1 MIKYRNK
8 IMIRILKFILL
19 AVFFILATNFVL
31 AANSQ
36 DSQKVIVYFFWG
48 TGCSDCAHQEALLE
62 NLKQKYPQIEIESY
76 ESLNNR
82 DNAIIFSR
90 IARNF
95 NISSPVVPTTFI
107 DNKSWVGY
115 NASFAQ
121 EIKNRIEYCLK
132 NKCAD
137 PFTET
142 ASALSQD
149 KAISPEEV
157 KNVTVPFFGEIEPSK
172 VSLPIFTV
180 LIGGFD
186 AFNPCAFF
194 VLLILLSLLIRT
206 GSRKR
211 MLLVGGIFIFF
222 SGFIYFLFMAAWLNL
237 FLIIG
242 HLQIVTAI
250 AGTIAV
256 IIALI
261 NIKDFF
267 FFKKGVSLTIS
278 EQARP
283 KLFERMRNTIER
295 GSFLSIVLATIA
307 LGVMANIYELFCTP
321 GFPMIYTRVLTMEQL
336 PSLQHYMY
344 LVLYNI
350 VYVIPLISIL
360 LILTCTLGQ
369 KKLSQR
375 QGRILKLVSGMMMLF
390 LGAILVIKPALL
402 GNVAIALTLFVAA
415 ILSSGIIIFIYRI
428 FNKETA

>member
-48 TGCSDCAHQEALLE
+48 TGCRECEQQEALLE

-107 DNKSWVGY
+107 DSKSWVGY
-115 NASFAQ
+115 NASYAQ
-121 EIKNRIEYCLK
+121 EIEDKIKYCLT

-149 KAISPEEV
+149 KAISSKET
-157 KNVTVPFFGEIEPSK
+157 KNVTLPFFGEIEPSR

-350 VYVIPLISIL
+350 VYVIPLILIL

-415 ILSSGIIIFIYRI
+415 ILSSGIIILIYRI

>member
-1 MIKYRNK
+1 
-8 IMIRILKFILL
+8 
-19 AVFFILATNFVL
+19 
-31 AANSQ
+31 
-36 DSQKVIVYFFWG
+36 
-48 TGCSDCAHQEALLE
+48 
-62 NLKQKYPQIEIESY
+62 
-76 ESLNNR
+76 
-82 DNAIIFSR
+82 
-90 IARNF
+90 
-95 NISSPVVPTTFI
+95 
-107 DNKSWVGY
+107 
-115 NASFAQ
+115 
-121 EIKNRIEYCLK
+121 
-132 NKCAD
+132 
-137 PFTET
+137 
-142 ASALSQD
+142 
-149 KAISPEEV
+149 
-157 KNVTVPFFGEIEPSK
+157 
-172 VSLPIFTV
+172 
-180 LIGGFD
+180 
-186 AFNPCAFF
+186 
-194 VLLILLSLLIRT
+194 
-206 GSRKR
+206 

-350 VYVIPLISIL
+350 VYVIPLILIL

>member
-1 MIKYRNK
+1 MKLRVL
-8 IMIRILKFILL
+8 RFILVSISL
-19 AVFFILATNFVL
+19 ILVTSSVYAS
-31 AANSQ
+31 NSE
-36 DSQKVIVYFFWG
+36 KVKAYFFWG
-48 TGCSDCAHQEALLE
+48 EGCSSCKQQEAFLGELE
-62 NLKQKYPQIEIESY
+62 DMYPQLEIKSYETFNSKENSELFSKIAKAYQLKQPIVPCLFIDDKSWTGY
-76 ESLNNR
+76 
-82 DNAIIFSR
+82 
-90 IARNF
+90 
-95 NISSPVVPTTFI
+95 NIS
-107 DNKSWVGY
+107 Y
-115 NASFAQ
+115 AQ
-121 EIKNRIEYCLK
+121 EIEDKIKYCIK
-132 NKCAD
+132 NKCVDSLAKTTFV
-137 PFTET
+137 P
-142 ASALSQD
+142 LQD
-149 KAISPEEV
+149 KAISSEETQ
-157 KNVTVPFFGEIEPSK
+157 NVTLPFFGEIEPSR

-350 VYVIPLISIL
+350 VYVIPLILIL

-369 KKLSQR
+369 KKLTER

-402 GNVAIALTLFVAA
+402 GNIAIAVTLFIAA